1 MNPSSKSDA
10 IDHQRTDDDRL
21 MIRLQEGDQS
31 AFEELVARNQGP
43 LIGFFLRNTRDR
55 HLAEDLAQETLIKI
69 YQQSWDYLPL
79 GRFTGWMY
87 RIARNLLIDNVR
99 RRSHD
104 ALVKAIKGH
113 DENEHD
119 AMARIAGE
127 FASPEDKAKL
137 NEIAAII
144 DDLLAEIPEDQRQT
158 FTLHYYSGLKLA
170 EVAEVMESTVP
181 TTKSRVRL
189 AREKLHEKLKRRG
202 VTGDEF
208 CSVSPGSN

>member
-1 MNPSSKSDA
+1 M
-10 IDHQRTDDDRL
+10 TDDDQL
-21 MIRLQEGDQS
+21 MIRLQEGDS
-31 AFEELVARNQGP
+31 VAFDELVARHQGP
-43 LIGFFLRNTRDR
+43 LTGFFMRNTRDR
-55 HLAEDLAQETLIKI
+55 HLSEDLTQETLIKI

-104 ALVKAIKGH
+104 ALVKAISGH
-113 DENEHD
+113 NEND
-119 AMARIAGE
+119 QDSMSRLAGE
-127 FASPEDKAKL
+127 FVSPENKAKL
-137 NEIAAII
+137 NEVAGII
-144 DDLLAEIPEDQRQT
+144 DELLAELPDEQRQT

-189 AREKLHEKLKRRG
+189 AREKLHDKLQRRG

-208 CSVSPGSN
+208 TASPSRSS